1 MNFSELGL
9 QPALLRRCEAL
20 GYTEPT
26 PIQRQAIPV
35 VLSGS
40 DLIGPGLLL
49 SDDDRLN
56 LDRGTNDDSE
66 GGHLD
71 DADAGA
77 SIGDLGLDNNSDRS
91 GTGERL
97 TAGKDPD
104 VAVGGDIAPDRIV
117 TADEAGLGG
126 GLDQAE
132 EAVLGRKDEEI
143 DEQFGPDDTR

>member
-1 MNFSELGL
+1 MARRTEFDPDITDGAKPGNELTGHDTRSIG
-9 QPALLRRCEAL
+9 PSDSSD
-20 GYTEPT
+20 
-26 PIQRQAIPV
+26 
-35 VLSGS
+35 SGS

-49 SDDDRLN
+49 TDDDRLN

-117 TADEAGLGG
+117 
-126 GLDQAE
+126 
-132 EAVLGRKDEEI
+132 
-143 DEQFGPDDTR
+143 